1 MRSIVETLQKAIKMH
16 IKSIVSAG
24 ALAIALGFTGAVSA
38 QTMIGGQ
45 EISEADMER
54 VKVHCE
60 DLQNQENAA
69 VGTSSN
75 SDDATADGT
84 EGSTEQGTEEGTAGL
99 VQLDEVTLEQCLEAG
114 LITE

>member
-1 MRSIVETLQKAIKMH
+1 MH

-24 ALAIALGFTGAVSA
+24 ALAIALGFTGAAAA

-45 EISEADMER
+45 TISETDMER

-69 VGTSSN
+69 DQG
-75 SDDATADGT
+75 SDNTDAAATTTDTT
-84 EGSTEQGTEEGTAGL
+84 EEGTEEGTAGL
-99 VQLDEVTLEQCLEAG
+99 VELDEVTLEQCLEAG

>member
-1 MRSIVETLQKAIKMH
+1 MH

-24 ALAIALGFTGAVSA
+24 ALAIALGFTGAAAA

-45 EISEADMER
+45 TISETDMER

-60 DLQNQENAA
+60 DLQTQSTAA
-69 VGTSSN
+69 DAGSN
-75 SDDATADGT
+75 NMTDPATAT
-84 EGSTEQGTEEGTAGL
+84 EEGTEEGTAGL
-99 VQLDEVTLEQCLEAG
+99 VELDEVTLEQCLEAG